1 VSSLEPW
8 DDGAADFAAA
18 VLACRDEDSL
28 ALSVLARHGDR
39 ASMLAAGIKLFS
51 EALDE
56 GGISGEH
63 FRLWSQVAVRRPGS
77 R

>member
-1 VSSLEPW
+1 VSSPESW

-18 VLACRDEDSL
+18 VLACRAEDMP
-28 ALSVLARHGDR
+28 ALRVLGRYGDR
-39 ASMLAAGIKLFS
+39 DCMLASAVKLFS

-56 GGISGEH
+56 QGIDGEH
-63 FRLWSQVAVRRPGS
+63 FRLWSQVAVRR

>member
-1 VSSLEPW
+1 MSTPESW

-18 VLACRDEDSL
+18 VLACRGEDML
-28 ALSVLARHGDR
+28 ALRVLGRHGDR
-39 ASMLAAGIKLFS
+39 DDMLAAAVKLFS

-56 GGISGEH
+56 AEIDGGH
-63 FRLWSQVAVRRPGS
+63 FRLWAQAAVRR